1 MVKAYTISSKLGS
14 RLNILELRKLGSR
27 LNIQQ
32 LLDRFD
38 SFSQRAV
45 PNEPPLK
52 ALDRHTHCRV
62 VRSAQSGSQLGQTQ
76 PAGPASQIQCQL
88 PRPMAVPIPE
98 RFPFLSAQPFDCR
111 QHLFPAPPP
120 LQCPALRLFPMPPP
134 IHPTDPHQILPSLE
148 FRRLLHIPPRTG
160 LHSFPDRLLHI
171 LLIPPLSLRSEER
184 RVGKECRSRWVPY
197 YRNIVKTRVGSIRT
211 PEIIA
216 QSIYPFLHMPPI
228 REPTRAQAICC

>member
-1 MVKAYTISSKLGS
+1 VDWGQVSTFNNCSIDSTVFRNGGLGS
-14 RLNILELRKLGSR
+14 G

-38 SFSQRAV
+38 SFSQRVV

-62 VRSAQSGSQLGQTQ
+62 IRSAQSGSQLGQTQ
-76 PAGPASQIQCQL
+76 PARPAAQIQCQL

-111 QHLFPAPPP
+111 QHLFPTPPP

-134 IHPTDPHQILPSLE
+134 ATFATDLLQKLTAAQNQL
-148 FRRLLHIPPRTG
+148 RLHMLPRTG
-160 LHSFPDRLLHI
+160 LYSFPDRLLHI
-171 LLIPPLSLRSEER
+171 LLIPRLSLPARSM
-184 RVGKECRSRWVPY
+184 
-197 YRNIVKTRVGSIRT
+197 RNGL
-211 PEIIA
+211 A
-216 QSIYPFLHMPPI
+216 MP
-228 REPTRAQAICC
+228 Q